1 MTVSSSSDSEKSESS
16 DSSSSSSSSS
26 SAPKNKAVGI
36 KSLQNGHPTA
46 VADTIK
52 SKPTSLSD
60 KSSTTS
66 DSDSDEEVTRVSLA
80 ATSTQTKNIRG
91 SSGSHINGNKSL
103 PKEQVNEPD
112 VVGVEKVVKRQR
124 TEDGDK
130 TTQTEALTV
139 KTEVS
144 QVKVSNKGKQRGG
157 VPFQR
162 IKGDKVAFADE
173 RLKDNTFAARGG
185 TMDDYGAKA
194 SADLIVT
201 RGSGFR
207 KEKNKKKRGSYRG
220 GEITLQSHS
229 IKFE

>member
-1 MTVSSSSDSEKSESS
+1 VLLTGLKAEQSESS
-16 DSSSSSSSSS
+16 DSSSSSSG
-26 SAPKNKAVGI
+26 PKNKAAGL
-36 KSLQNGHPTA
+36 KSLQNGHSTG
-46 VADTIK
+46 VVDTIK

-60 KSSTTS
+60 ESSSTS
-66 DSDSDEEVTRVSLA
+66 GSDSDEEVARASFA
-80 ATSTQTKNIRG
+80 ATTNTQTRTIPDN
-91 SSGSHINGNKSL
+91 SGSHINGNKSL

-139 KTEVS
+139 KKEVS